1 MRIDRIKGI
10 EVVRWTAEEYQ
21 HIHGESMSEWF
32 NWVSESADPDEV
44 RKATLKAWGL
54 LKLNDHLIY
63 EERAKRCP

>member
-1 MRIDRIKGI
+1 MRIDRIKGM

-32 NWVSESADPDEV
+32 NWVSDYVDPDEV
-44 RKATLKAWGL
+44 RKENLKAWGL

-63 EERAKRCP
+63 EERAKRWL

>member
-1 MRIDRIKGI
+1 MRIDRIKGM

-32 NWVSESADPDEV
+32 NWVSDYVDPDEV
-44 RKATLKAWGL
+44 RKATLKACGL

-63 EERAKRCP
+63 EERAKRWL

>member
-1 MRIDRIKGI
+1 MRIDRIKGM

-32 NWVSESADPDEV
+32 NWVSDYVDPDEV

-54 LKLNDHLIY
+54 LKLNDHQIY
-63 EERAKRCP
+63 EERAKRWI

>member
-10 EVVRWTAEEYQ
+10 EVVRWPAEEYQ

-54 LKLNDHLIY
+54 LKLNDHLIN
-63 EERAKRCP
+63 EKRAKRWI